1 MLRVFIGYD
10 HRQPISLNVLASS
23 IYTRASEPVAITPLV
38 LPQLPIL
45 REGLTPFTYSR
56 FLVPYLCNY
65 KGWALFLDL
74 DMIVLDDIAKL
85 FQMKDDKYAVMVSK
99 NDLKFERASLML
111 FNCEKCHMLTPTFIE
126 TAPRLHDISWVPDEL
141 VGDLPREWNHLV
153 GYDAPRENPKLI
165 HYTQGVPAFKET
177 QQSEHA
183 DKWFLEHQK
192 MNLVKPWE
200 ELMGNSVHAAQVQ
213 KQDGTIIKVP
223 KFVAAEMQ
231 RIANA
236 S

>member
-23 IYTRASEPVAITPLV
+23 IYTRASQPVAITPLV

-56 FLVPYLCNY
+56 FLVPYLCDY
-65 KGWALFLDL
+65 RGWALFLDL
-74 DMIVLDDIAKL
+74 DMVVLDDIAKL
-85 FQMKDDKYAVMVSK
+85 FAMKDDKYAVMVSK

-111 FNCEKCHMLTPTFIE
+111 FNCDKCHMLTPEFIE
-126 TAPRLHDISWVPDEL
+126 AAPRLHDISWVDDSL

-153 GYDAPRENPKLI
+153 GYDAPRENPKLV

-177 QQSEHA
+177 QTSEHA
-183 DKWFLEHQK
+183 DKWFTEHQK
-192 MNLVKPWE
+192 MNLVTNWQ
-200 ELMGNSVHAAQVQ
+200 ELMGNSVHAAQV
-213 KQDGTIIKVP
+213 KTQDGTIIKVP

-231 RIANA
+231 RNANA

>member
-1 MLRVFIGYD
+1 MLKVFIGYD

-23 IYTRASEPVAITPLV
+23 IYTRASQPVSITPLV
-38 LPQLPIL
+38 LPQLPIT

-65 KGWALFLDL
+65 EGWALFLDL

-85 FQMKDDKYAVMVSK
+85 FELKDDKYAVMVSK
-99 NDLKFERASLML
+99 NDLKFERASMML
-111 FNCEKCHMLTPTFIE
+111 FNCDKCRMLTPAFIE
-126 TAPRLHDISWVPDEL
+126 SSPRLHDISWVDDSL

-153 GYDAPRENPKLI
+153 GYDAPREDPKLV

-177 QQSEHA
+177 QLSEHA

-192 MNLVKPWE
+192 MNFVKPWL
-200 ELMGNSVHAAQVQ
+200 ELMGNSVHAVGLP
-213 KQDGTIIKVP
+213 DGSRVP
-223 KFVAAEMQ
+223 KFVAAAMQ
-231 RIANA
+231 RMAHA
-236 S
+236 T